1 MKNVNIRLL
10 IGFLG
15 LVSITTLFNSIIIY
29 WIPIIIPFSSF
40 TAIRLVFFAFIEKY
54 YWLLIFVF
62 CICILLFLTAVS
74 VYRRHILL
82 PILSLIYLIYD
93 LVRVFVLLVNG
104 LSDGYWKT
112 YIIQTLI
119 LIALIVLLCVY
130 CLNYLRHKKSN
141 ITQGHKTGDG
151 SLC

>member
-1 MKNVNIRLL
+1 MRSVNDRLL

-15 LVSITTLFNSIIIY
+15 SVSITTLFNSIIIY
-29 WIPIIIPFSSF
+29 WIPIIIPLSSF

-54 YWLLIFVF
+54 YSLLIFVF

-74 VYRRHILL
+74 VYKRHFLL

-93 LVRVFVLLVNG
+93 FVIVFSLLIDG
-104 LSDGYWKT
+104 LGDSYWKP

-119 LIALIVLLCVY
+119 LIALIVLLCIY
-130 CLNYLRHKKSN
+130 CWNGLRKILHN
-141 ITQGHKTGDG
+141 R
-151 SLC
+151 C

>member
-1 MKNVNIRLL
+1 MRSVNERLL

-15 LVSITTLFNSIIIY
+15 SVSITTLFNSIIIY

-93 LVRVFVLLVNG
+93 FVIVFSLLVDG
-104 LSDGYWKT
+104 LGDSYWKP

-119 LIALIVLLCVY
+119 LIALIVLLCIY
-130 CLNYLRHKKSN
+130 CWNGLRN
-141 ITQGHKTGDG
+141 ILHNR
-151 SLC
+151 C